1 MPPGEKKLVIL
12 DLDETLIHSR
22 VELLDHPCDLEIN
35 PLYVYVRPHAE
46 KLIKAFAERFSIA
59 VWSAGSPKYVRRITE
74 HLLEGLD
81 PVVEPVF
88 VWDRDACSKKA
99 SPFFS
104 FQEIFTKDLRK
115 VEQFGFE
122 LDSILIVEDD
132 PIKISEFKDNAIIVK
147 QYFGESSDNEL
158 ELLAGYVKEIEAVG
172 DFRKLDKNI
181 WCFGNSNTM
190 SGERQGL

>member
-99 SPFFS
+99 SVPDFAIVPRVSASSSRDIPMPLSATDKVLFFLS
-104 FQEIFTKDLRK
+104 TLNIILKFPSDR
-115 VEQFGFE
+115 E
-122 LDSILIVEDD
+122 LSV
-132 PIKISEFKDNAIIVK
+132 
-147 QYFGESSDNEL
+147 SD
-158 ELLAGYVKEIEAVG
+158 A
-172 DFRKLDKNI
+172 
-181 WCFGNSNTM
+181 
-190 SGERQGL
+190 

>member
-1 MPPGEKKLVIL
+1 
-12 DLDETLIHSR
+12 
-22 VELLDHPCDLEIN
+22 
-35 PLYVYVRPHAE
+35 
-46 KLIKAFAERFSIA
+46 
-59 VWSAGSPKYVRRITE
+59 
-74 HLLEGLD
+74 
-81 PVVEPVF
+81 
-88 VWDRDACSKKA
+88 
-99 SPFFS
+99 
-104 FQEIFTKDLRK
+104 LRK
-115 VEQFGFE
+115 VEQFGIE